1 MRALPFQ
8 APAPHV
14 YIRMRQAN
22 IEKRLSKSWP
32 KKKFALSGVVCL
44 AIRISSGC
52 SFTECAEMKLRI
64 RTSSRCNSN

>member
-32 KKKFALSGVVCL
+32 KKIRAARAFHLAQENSLSGHSHNLIPPGVY
-44 AIRISSGC
+44 
-52 SFTECAEMKLRI
+52 T
-64 RTSSRCNSN
+64 RTYI

>member
-32 KKKFALSGVVCL
+32 QKK
-44 AIRISSGC
+44 IRSCWWSASLNIADSV
-52 SFTECAEMKLRI
+52 L
-64 RTSSRCNSN
+64 

>member
-22 IEKRLSKSWP
+22 IEKRLSTVFFRDLAPYEASCANAR
-32 KKKFALSGVVCL
+32 ALSL
-44 AIRISSGC
+44 
-52 SFTECAEMKLRI
+52 
-64 RTSSRCNSN
+64 

>member
-32 KKKFALSGVVCL
+32 KKKFAQPVCWL
-44 AIRISSGC
+44 ASIPSP
-52 SFTECAEMKLRI
+52 CAGQCDRAHDWNLK
-64 RTSSRCNSN
+64 

>member
-1 MRALPFQ
+1 MNGINIYMRALPFQ

-32 KKKFALSGVVCL
+32 KKN
-44 AIRISSGC
+44 
-52 SFTECAEMKLRI
+52 
-64 RTSSRCNSN
+64 SRWVGLTGRHLLEFK

>member
-32 KKKFALSGVVCL
+32 KKIRPAWAPTL
-44 AIRISSGC
+44 AANIVAKPAWAPTLAANTVARPAWVP
-52 SFTECAEMKLRI
+52 TLEQ
-64 RTSSRCNSN
+64 

>member
-1 MRALPFQ
+1 MNGINIYMRALPFQ

-32 KKKFALSGVVCL
+32 KKKFAQAGFVTVL
-44 AIRISSGC
+44 AARVGAQADS
-52 SFTECAEMKLRI
+52 
-64 RTSSRCNSN
+64 